1 MEPMATAPA
10 TPPAPRRTLQRDPAH
25 GYVAGVCS
33 GLAREIG
40 IDPLIVRV
48 GFIAGALAGGFG
60 VAIYVLAWALLPAG
74 SARGASL
81 QRSLPAGRAA
91 IEVGLGV
98 GLLLLSV
105 LLTFRELGLWFSD
118 AIVWPSVLIAAGGA
132 LIWRQSLGGPGT
144 AAEPRAAGGAA
155 APVFAPRAA
164 DVSRTG
170 LGVAL
175 VIAAGLAFL
184 QATGSLSAARDVLLA
199 AIAVAV
205 VLGVIFAPWV
215 MRLVR
220 SLTAERAERIR
231 SQERAEMAAHLHDS
245 VLQTLA
251 LVQKRSDDPRAV
263 ASLARRQERE
273 LRAWLNGRGG
283 ARDAAAERRL
293 SPALELA
300 AEEVEDAHGVP
311 IEVVAVGDVA
321 LDESGQAI
329 VAAAREAMQNAAKF
343 GGGAPVDVYA
353 EVTDE
358 RIEVFV
364 RGRGPGFDPATVPED
379 RRGVRES
386 IVGRMRR
393 HGGQAEIRSAPGA
406 GTEVELTLERSR
418 ERQP

>member
-1 MEPMATAPA
+1 MDSMRTAPA
-10 TPPAPRRTLQRDPAH
+10 SSPAPRRTLRRDPAN
-25 GYVAGVCS
+25 GYLAGVCA
-33 GLAREIG
+33 GLARELG
-40 IDPLIVRV
+40 IDPLVVRV
-48 GFIAGALAGGFG
+48 GFVAAALAGGFG
-60 VAIYVLAWALLPAG
+60 VAIYALAWALLPAA
-74 SARGASL
+74 SARAGEL
-81 QRSLPAGRAA
+81 TRTLRGGRAA

-105 LLTFRELGLWFSD
+105 LLTLRELGIWFSD

-132 LIWRQSLGGPGT
+132 LIWRQSLGGPGDDARLPAART
-144 AAEPRAAGGAA
+144 AG
-155 APVFAPRAA
+155 VPRAA
-164 DVSRTG
+164 DASRTG

-184 QATGSLSAARDVLLA
+184 QATGSLGAARDVLLA

-215 MRLVR
+215 VRLVR

-251 LVQKRSDDPRAV
+251 LMQKRAEDPRAV

-273 LRAWLNGRGG
+273 LRAWLNGRGHE
-283 ARDAAAERRL
+283 AADAERGERRL
-293 SPALELA
+293 ARALERA
-300 AEEVEDAHGVP
+300 AEEVEDAHGIP
-311 IEVVAVGDVA
+311 IEVVTVGDADLEAGPEAV
-321 LDESGQAI
+321 

-343 GGGAPVDVYA
+343 GGGAAVDVYA
-353 EVTDE
+353 EATGD
-358 RIEVFV
+358 RIAVFV
-364 RGRGPGFDPATVPED
+364 RDRGPGFDPAAVPED

-393 HGGQAEIRSAPGA
+393 HGGRAEIRSQPGA
-406 GTEVELTLERSR
+406 GTEVELVLERGEAPR
-418 ERQP
+418 